1 MRLSRSHCWGHN
13 NDEVRQDAC
22 FYGANDPVREIEKHA
37 GKQIIP
43 EVNRVQ

>member
-1 MRLSRSHCWGHN
+1 MRLPRSQRWEYS
-13 NDEVRQDAC
+13 NDEIRQDSC
-22 FYGANDPVREIEKHA
+22 FYGANDPVREIEKNA